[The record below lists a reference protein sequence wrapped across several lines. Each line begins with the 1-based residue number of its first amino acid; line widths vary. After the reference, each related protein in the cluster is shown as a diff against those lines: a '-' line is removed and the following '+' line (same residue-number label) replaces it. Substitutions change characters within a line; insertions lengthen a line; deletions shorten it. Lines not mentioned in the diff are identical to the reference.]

1 MNLFQVSRLDKLS
14 SRTTLLLKSK
24 VFCALIFI
32 GFSACSQVSTVIH
45 QVDYDA
51 KLVRFGYFMGIS
63 QSSFRIKHSSQFLDQ
78 SGTDLIDAITS
89 PQKLGL
95 KLGGSMNFNRGDHFD
110 VRLMPTVAIYSRQI
124 LVDQDPD
131 KIPSRD
137 QAWFELPIMLK
148 YKSLRR
154 GNMRM
159 NVFIGIRPAFETNAV
174 NLAKK
179 ASLTRNARLK
189 TLDFS
194 VDYGAGLELFRRYF
208 KLSPELHFSHGLSNA
223 IKPGTAGAPSNPID
237 ILNRLNSHTVSFILA
252 FE

>member
-1 MNLFQVSRLDKLS
+1 LNLFQVTRLDKPS
-14 SRTTLLLKSK
+14 SKTALLLKST
-24 VFCALIFI
+24 VFYALILI
-32 GFSACSQVSTVIH
+32 GFSAHSQVSTIIH

-63 QSSFRIKHSSQFLDQ
+63 QSGFRVMHNSQFLNQ
-78 SGTDLIDAITS
+78 SGSDLINAITS

-95 KLGGSMNFNRGDHFD
+95 KLGGLMNFNRGDRFD

-159 NVFIGIRPAFETNAV
+159 NVFIGVRPAFETNAV
-174 NLAKK
+174 NLANKS
-179 ASLTRNARLK
+179 SLTRNARLK
-189 TLDFS
+189 TIDFS
-194 VDYGAGLELFRRYF
+194 LDYGAGLELFRRYF
-208 KLSPELHFSHGLSNA
+208 KLAPELHFSHGLSNA
-223 IKPGTAGAPSNPID
+223 IKPGAPGASASPID
-237 ILNRLNSHTVSFILA
+237 LLNRLNTHTVSFILA